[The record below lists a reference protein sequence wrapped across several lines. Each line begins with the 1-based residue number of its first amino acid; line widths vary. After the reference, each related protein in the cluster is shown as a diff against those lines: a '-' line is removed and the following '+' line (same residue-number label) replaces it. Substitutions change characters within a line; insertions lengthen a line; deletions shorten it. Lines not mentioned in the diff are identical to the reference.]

1 MKAYDQATL
10 TALQNREAIAPFN
23 LLWIEAKNRDN
34 GGLEAIGFWNGL
46 DVADVTVI
54 NPETNLPTVRTYYGA
69 GSLLDIPAIPQES
82 DLTIRSIRIL
92 LSQVDAATQLAV
104 RGYDVRLAPIQ
115 VHRGYF
121 DVDTMQPVAPARA
134 RFIGWVNNMKIN
146 TPAVGGSGNIEL
158 TCVSHTRQLTK
169 TNPLRRSDEQQKRRQ
184 GDRFR
189 RHTDVAGEWL
199 QNVFWGE
206 AKK

>member
-23 LLWIEAKNRDN
+23 LFWIEARNRDS
-34 GGLEAIGFWNGL
+34 GGIETVGFWNGW
-46 DVADVTVI
+46 DTADVTVI
-54 NPETNLPTVRTYYGA
+54 NPETNLPSVRTYHGA
-69 GSLLDIPAIPQES
+69 GTLLNIPPIPQES
-82 DLTIRSIRIL
+82 DLAIRSIRVL
-92 LSQVDAATQLAV
+92 LSQISAATQLVV
-104 RGYDVRLAPIQ
+104 RGYDVRHAPVQI
-115 VHRGYF
+115 HRGFF
-121 DVDTMQPVAPARA
+121 DVDTMLPVAPARA

-146 TPAVGGSGNIEL
+146 TPAVGGSGSIEL

-169 TNPLRRSDEQQKRRQ
+169 TNPLRRSDEQQQRRQ

-199 QNVFWGE
+199 QNIFWGE